1 MARPTSIDNAEILRA
16 AREVFLERGVQGT
29 AREVALLAGC
39 SEGTIFH
46 RFGSKMELFREA
58 MRYDDDEPAWI
69 RILIEGAGYG
79 DVRET
84 MELAGLAAV
93 RFFERVMPLSMMS
106 WSAPQTRHRAAD
118 SAEADERDAPAKS
131 KASAKTKAEP
141 ASISELMGGPRSGIR
156 RGFEHVKRFFEIEMA
171 AGRIRDCDPDVIARV
186 YTGTIVNF
194 VFFGTVFEQEQLQ
207 DKERFIKRAV
217 ALLWDGIAP

>member
-1 MARPTSIDNAEILRA
+1 MARPISIDNAQILRA

-29 AREVALLAGC
+29 AREVAQLAGC

-58 MRYDDDEPAWI
+58 MRYDDAEPAWI
-69 RILIEGAGYG
+69 RILIEGAGHG

-106 WSAPQTRHRAAD
+106 FRT
-118 SAEADERDAPAKS
+118 
-131 KASAKTKAEP
+131 
-141 ASISELMGGPRSGIR
+141 
-156 RGFEHVKRFFEIEMA
+156 
-171 AGRIRDCDPDVIARV
+171 
-186 YTGTIVNF
+186 
-194 VFFGTVFEQEQLQ
+194 
-207 DKERFIKRAV
+207 
-217 ALLWDGIAP
+217 